1 MLYEVVILQQ
11 TNKQTKSLYCQ
22 MAATSAE
29 AATLQLQA
37 NHDTINQSD
46 LQQQTKIKDSRIF
59 LNPTQNERKKE
70 RKKERMNE

>member
-1 MLYEVVILQQ
+1 
-11 TNKQTKSLYCQ
+11 

-37 NHDTINQSD
+37 NHDTVNESD
-46 LQQQTKIKDSRIF
+46 LLQQTKVKDRRIF

-70 RKKERMNE
+70 RMNE

>member
-1 MLYEVVILQQ
+1 
-11 TNKQTKSLYCQ
+11 

-29 AATLQLQA
+29 AATLQLLA

-46 LQQQTKIKDSRIF
+46 LLQQTKIKDSRNF

-70 RKKERMNE
+70 RKNE